1 MRRER
6 FISDIVATFG
16 HSTETRDRGRPKT
29 DLNKNR
35 IDQFDIFL
43 SAEERPCAQSFRTL
57 RLAFA
62 SSITIDFPN
71 GAARAAVDVLPP
83 LQRPAGATK

>member
-1 MRRER
+1 
-6 FISDIVATFG
+6 
-16 HSTETRDRGRPKT
+16 
-29 DLNKNR
+29 LNKNR
-35 IDQFDIFL
+35 IDQFDFSL
-43 SAEERPCAQSFRTL
+43 RADERSRALSFRML

-71 GAARAAVDVLPP
+71 DVARAAVDDLPP